1 MQPKHF
7 FIILPYYLSLLH
19 ALSLFRRAT
28 PKNWYKGNIITKI
41 ATMAKLQDI
50 SSKDAA
56 THLKE
61 LQRVFKLLAETDVYQ
76 VESGFSADK
85 EAILKVFEITKEET
99 KADILVR
106 LTLIDSMYSTQ
117 MSRRYYALDE
127 LAEFLVKLSKGKSGK
142 LKQMFLDFAKD
153 PEKANKLFDLNKSNL
168 FSESYGIGKDGSDKG
183 VAISLISKYAYF
195 DTGFQFPIYDSIAC
209 EMYPL
214 VWNYCGFDKKSMP
227 KLIHS
232 ENGRVVGDTTL
243 VEYTKAINL
252 LIKKLDCKEL
262 NYDLLDRFLWF
273 VGKIRRGNL
282 SLVLSREE
290 YELTMKKY
298 PVQSVTTTLKNG
310 KEKTTVE
317 YFNIEKVDLQKLSY
331 LRKNPLL
338 MEFFKLAKVYGHK
351 K

>member
-1 MQPKHF
+1 
-7 FIILPYYLSLLH
+7 
-19 ALSLFRRAT
+19 
-28 PKNWYKGNIITKI
+28 
-41 ATMAKLQDI
+41 MAKLQEI
-50 SSKDAA
+50 SAKDAA

-61 LQRVFKLLAETDVYQ
+61 LQDVFKLLAKKDVYKGD
-76 VESGFSADK
+76 SGFSADK
-85 EAILKVFEITKEET
+85 EAILKVFEHTKNETKE
-99 KADILVR
+99 DILVR

-127 LAEFLVKLSKGKSGK
+127 LADFLVKLSDGKQGK

-153 PEKANKLFDLNKSNL
+153 PEKHLSLFNFTFNTPVKNGKQGKIEKNL
-168 FSESYGIGKDGSDKG
+168 FAESYGIGKDGSDKG

-195 DTGFQFPIYDSIAC
+195 ETEYKFPIYDSIAC
-209 EMYPL
+209 EMYPM
-214 VWNYCGFDKKSMP
+214 VWHHCGFDKKSMP

-232 ENGRVVGDTTL
+232 KDGKVVGDITL
-243 VEYTKAINL
+243 IEYTKAINL

-290 YELTMKKY
+290 YDLTMELY
-298 PVQSVTTTLKNG
+298 PAHTVATVLKNG
-310 KEKTTVE
+310 KEKTATE
-317 YFNIEKVDLQKLSY
+317 YFNIEKVDIEKLSY
-331 LRKNPLL
+331 LKKNHLL
-338 MEFFKLAKVYGHK
+338 MAFFKFAKFYGHK

>member
-1 MQPKHF
+1 
-7 FIILPYYLSLLH
+7 
-19 ALSLFRRAT
+19 
-28 PKNWYKGNIITKI
+28 
-41 ATMAKLQDI
+41 MAKLKEI
-50 SSKDAA
+50 SAKDEA
-56 THLKE
+56 THFKE
-61 LQRVFKLLAETDVYQ
+61 LQKVFTLLAERDVYEA
-76 VESGFSADK
+76 ESGFSADK
-85 EAILKVFEITKEET
+85 DAILKVFKITDKET
-99 KADILVR
+99 KTDILVR

-117 MSRRYYALDE
+117 MNRRYYALEE
-127 LAEFLVKLSKGKSGK
+127 LAEFLVNLSEGKQGK
-142 LKQMFLDFAKD
+142 LRQKFLDFTKD
-153 PEKANKLFDLNKSNL
+153 PEKNNELFVFNKCNL
-168 FSESYGIGKDGSDKG
+168 FSENYGIGKDGSDKG

-195 DTGFQFPIYDSIAC
+195 ETNFQFPIYDSIAC

-243 VEYTKAINL
+243 IEYTKAINL

-298 PVQSVTTTLKNG
+298 PAKIVTTTLKNG
-310 KEKTTVE
+310 KEKTSME
-317 YFNIEKVDLQKLSY
+317 YFNIEQVDVQKLSY
-331 LRKNPLL
+331 LKKNSLL
-338 MEFFKLAKVYGHK
+338 MKFFELAQSYGK

>member
-1 MQPKHF
+1 
-7 FIILPYYLSLLH
+7 
-19 ALSLFRRAT
+19 
-28 PKNWYKGNIITKI
+28 
-41 ATMAKLQDI
+41 MAKLKEI
-50 SSKDAA
+50 PIKDTGA
-56 THLKE
+56 HLKE
-61 LQRVFKLLAETDVYQ
+61 LQGVFKLLAKNDVYKG
-76 VESGFSADK
+76 ESGFSADK
-85 EAILKVFEITKEET
+85 DAILKVFEITRQET
-99 KADILVR
+99 KADILIR

-127 LAEFLVKLSKGKSGK
+127 LAEFLVGLSEGKQGK
-142 LKQMFLDFAKD
+142 LRQMFLNFAKD
-153 PEKANKLFDLNKSNL
+153 PVKNNRLFNYNKSNL

-195 DTGFQFPIYDSIAC
+195 ETNFQFPIYDSIAC

-214 VWNYCGFDKKSMP
+214 VWINCGFDKKSMP

-232 ENGRVVGDTTL
+232 ENGKVVGDTTL
-243 VEYTKAINL
+243 IEYTKAINL
-252 LIKKLDCKEL
+252 LIEKLDCKEL

-298 PVQSVTTTLKNG
+298 PAKIVTTTLKNG
-310 KEKTTVE
+310 KEKTSME
-317 YFNIEKVDLQKLSY
+317 YFNIEQVDVQKLSY
-331 LRKNPLL
+331 LKKNSLL
-338 MEFFKLAKVYGHK
+338 MKFFELAQSYGK

>member
-1 MQPKHF
+1 
-7 FIILPYYLSLLH
+7 
-19 ALSLFRRAT
+19 
-28 PKNWYKGNIITKI
+28 
-41 ATMAKLQDI
+41 MAKQKEI
-50 SSKDAA
+50 SPQEAA
-56 THLKE
+56 AHLRE
-61 LQRVFKLLAETDVYQ
+61 LQGVFRLLAETDVYQ
-76 VESGFSADK
+76 GESGFSADK

-232 ENGRVVGDTTL
+232 EKGRVVGDTTL

-252 LIKKLDCKEL
+252 LIRKLDSKDL

-290 YELTMKKY
+290 YEFTTELY
-298 PVQSVTTTLKNG
+298 PAQTNTTTLNNG
-310 KEKTTVE
+310 KEKTTTE
-317 YFNIEKVDLQKLSY
+317 YFNIEKVEIQKLTY
-331 LRKNPLL
+331 LKRNPLL
-338 MEFFKLAKVYGHK
+338 KKFFELARIYGNK

>member
-1 MQPKHF
+1 
-7 FIILPYYLSLLH
+7 
-19 ALSLFRRAT
+19 
-28 PKNWYKGNIITKI
+28 
-41 ATMAKLQDI
+41 MAKLQEI
-50 SSKDAA
+50 SAKDAA

-61 LQRVFKLLAETDVYQ
+61 LQDVFKLLAKKDVYKGD
-76 VESGFSADK
+76 SGFSADK
-85 EAILKVFEITKEET
+85 EAILKVFEHTKNETKEE
-99 KADILVR
+99 ILVR

-127 LAEFLVKLSKGKSGK
+127 LADFLVKLSDGKQGK

-153 PEKANKLFDLNKSNL
+153 PEKHLSLFDFTFKIDKETIKKNL

-195 DTGFQFPIYDSIAC
+195 ETEYKFPIYDSIAC
-209 EMYPL
+209 EMYPM
-214 VWNYCGFDKKSMP
+214 VWHHCGFDKKSMP

-232 ENGRVVGDTTL
+232 KDGKVLGDTTL
-243 VEYTKAINL
+243 IEYTKAINL

-290 YELTMKKY
+290 YDLTMKLY
-298 PVQSVTTTLKNG
+298 PAHTVATVLNNG
-310 KEKTTVE
+310 KEKTVTE
-317 YFNIEKVDLQKLSY
+317 YFNIEKVDIEKLSY
-331 LRKNPLL
+331 LKKNHLL
-338 MEFFKLAKVYGHK
+338 MEFFKLAKFYGHK